1 MNDTNDSRLRVALQ
15 AGSIPMR
22 RAPLLGPD
30 FLGADDAERYA
41 IYTEP
46 QDAPG
51 RAELLATL
59 RAKLARD
66 ATTLP
71 WTGEPMLGETLEDED
86 WSVGVAEEVS
96 LSSDDLDEVVGQIV
110 NYRLIL
116 TRDLDPIGFCTF
128 AINLDDYGALF
139 ATLCEAWIEGPY
151 RDAGLGLGFMQ
162 QMADAIY
169 AAVAELDDRLAGGPA
184 LELDIAIGRELSTG
198 TVESLLQACLEILG
212 ERFQSP
218 ELSGAPRLSSI
229 RLGSLAIN

>member
-1 MNDTNDSRLRVALQ
+1 MSDTNESRLRAALQ
-15 AGSIPMR
+15 AGPMPMR
-22 RAPLLGPD
+22 LAPLLGPD

-46 QDAPG
+46 EEAPG

-59 RAKLARD
+59 RTKLAAD

-86 WSVGVAEEVS
+86 WSVGAAEEVS
-96 LSSDDLDEVVGQIV
+96 LSSDDVDEVVGQIV

-128 AINLDDYGALF
+128 AINLDDYGAVF
-139 ATLCEAWIEGPY
+139 PTLCEVWIEGPY

-169 AAVAELDDRLAGGPA
+169 AAVSEQLPTHFP
-184 LELDIAIGRELSTG
+184 S
-198 TVESLLQACLEILG
+198 
-212 ERFQSP
+212 
-218 ELSGAPRLSSI
+218 
-229 RLGSLAIN
+229 